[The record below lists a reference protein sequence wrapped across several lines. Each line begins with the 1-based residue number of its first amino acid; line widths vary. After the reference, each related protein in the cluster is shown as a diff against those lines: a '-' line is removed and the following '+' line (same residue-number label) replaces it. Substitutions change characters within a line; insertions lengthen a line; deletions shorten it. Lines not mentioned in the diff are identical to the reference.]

1 MVYIEINNERY
12 AVKRFNEM
20 AEDYEWNRRKTCHV
34 TVELDYETAK
44 NLFKEDME
52 WSLITAETYQ
62 TMVETEDGMT
72 EPQENIVENS
82 RSLSE
87 YSMVGDMTIHRDG
100 LLTVVMGQ
108 PTAEELLAILLGE

>member
-20 AEDYEWNRRKTCHV
+20 MEDYEWDRRKTCHA

-52 WSLITAETYQ
+52 WSLVTVETYL
-62 TMVETEDGMT
+62 TMVETEDGM
-72 EPQENIVENS
+72 EPKENIVENS